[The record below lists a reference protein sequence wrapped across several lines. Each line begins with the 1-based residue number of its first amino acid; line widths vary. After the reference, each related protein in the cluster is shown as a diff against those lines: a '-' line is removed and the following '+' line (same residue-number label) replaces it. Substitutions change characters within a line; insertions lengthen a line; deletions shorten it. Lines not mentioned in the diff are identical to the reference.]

1 MGFFTKY
8 FFSFNFRRK
17 YYLKGKDVNK
27 SKDLTG
33 TDWPALVPTIQAVV
47 QGDLENAE
55 VSKDL
60 FILKVKNQ
68 MTIHGEVPDEAPN
81 GKNTKKM
88 MTKLNLQKKE
98 RVAPIVQVQA
108 RVPEVV
114 IVPTTQI
121 KIVMHPE
128 KKLI

>member
-1 MGFFTKY
+1 
-8 FFSFNFRRK
+8 
-17 YYLKGKDVNK
+17 
-27 SKDLTG
+27 
-33 TDWPALVPTIQAVV
+33 
-47 QGDLENAE
+47 
-55 VSKDL
+55 
-60 FILKVKNQ
+60 

-88 MTKLNLQKKE
+88 MMTKLNPQKKE

-108 RVPEVV
+108 RVLEVV

>member
-1 MGFFTKY
+1 MVFFHI
-8 FFSFNFRRK
+8 FFNFRRK
-17 YYLKGKDVNK
+17 YYLKEKDVSK
-27 SKDLTG
+27 LKDLIG
-33 TDWPALVPTIQAVV
+33 TDWPALVPTIQAVA
-47 QGDLENAE
+47 QGDLENVE

-68 MTIHGEVPDEAPN
+68 MTIQGEAPDEAPN

-88 MTKLNLQKKE
+88 MKKLNLRKME
-98 RVAPIVQVQA
+98 IAVPIVQVQA
-108 RVPEVV
+108 RVLEVV

>member
-1 MGFFTKY
+1 M
-8 FFSFNFRRK
+8 
-17 YYLKGKDVNK
+17 
-27 SKDLTG
+27 KDLTG
-33 TDWPALVPTIQAVV
+33 TDWPALVPTIQEVA
-47 QGDLENAE
+47 QGDLEDVE

-81 GKNTKKM
+81 EKSTKKM
-88 MTKLNLQKKE
+88 MMKLNLRKME
-98 RVAPIVQVQA
+98 IAVPIVQVQA
-108 RVPEVV
+108 RVLEVV

>member
-1 MGFFTKY
+1 MVFFI
-8 FFSFNFRRK
+8 FFFNFRRK
-17 YYLKGKDVNK
+17 YYLKEKDVSK
-27 SKDLTG
+27 SKDLIG
-33 TDWPALVPTIQAVV
+33 TDWPALVPTIQEVA
-47 QGDLENAE
+47 QGDLENVE

-68 MTIHGEVPDEAPN
+68 MTIQGEAPDEAPN

-88 MTKLNLQKKE
+88 MKKLNLRKME
-98 RVAPIVQVQA
+98 IAAPIVQVQA
-108 RVPEVV
+108 RVLEVV